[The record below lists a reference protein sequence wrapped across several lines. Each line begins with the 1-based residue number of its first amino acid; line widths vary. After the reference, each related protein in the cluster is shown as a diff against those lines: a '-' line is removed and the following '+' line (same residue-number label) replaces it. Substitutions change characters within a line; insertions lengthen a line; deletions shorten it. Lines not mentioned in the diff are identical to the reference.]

1 MKQEK
6 AIIYCAIEKCPH
18 IFDKTIEY
26 CNNKNF
32 DIINSYILNT
42 DIKKYSKKSVRDMLK
57 FIKKQKDKIHII
69 CDEFEDVL
77 PDFSMFYKLID
88 YIKQDKIEL
97 HSQKHS
103 LICNKDNL
111 FLGMGKIVFAKF
123 LRKQINKRYS
133 RRNIR
138 SKTIINYKTISSI

>member
-18 IFDKTIEY
+18 IFDSTIDY
-26 CNNKNF
+26 CNNENF
-32 DIINSYILNT
+32 NIVNSYILNT
-42 DIKKYSKKSVRDMLK
+42 DIKKYAKRSVQDMLK
-57 FIKKQKDKIHII
+57 FINKQKGKIHII
-69 CDEFEDVL
+69 CNDFEDIL
-77 PDFSMFYKLID
+77 PEFSVFYRLID
-88 YIKQDKIEL
+88 YIKKDKIEL
-97 HSQKHS
+97 HSLKFS